1 MYAMEALL
9 AIQTIEGQSEKKC
22 VIYAEHCRLIVL
34 HCQQQQQRFIPISQE
49 ILSSRR

>member
-1 MYAMEALL
+1 MEALQL

-34 HCQQQQQRFIPISQE
+34 HCQQQQRFIPISQE
-49 ILSSRR
+49 ILSSR